1 MGEWNLK
8 KFNNACTIKLA
19 IFWRSFVMSLVNCK
33 AELKLKW
40 RKYCVLS
47 VISNDNDDANSD
59 IISAIKCKI
68 VCPCSHFISKRQ
80 SKLLSKKNLKDQCIG
95 MNVKQSENENMTNE
109 YRFFL
114 ESNFAVVKRLFV
126 LVNSNEDNN
135 AKRYKAKTYYQE
147 F

>member
-1 MGEWNLK
+1 
-8 KFNNACTIKLA
+8 
-19 IFWRSFVMSLVNCK
+19 
-33 AELKLKW
+33 
-40 RKYCVLS
+40 
-47 VISNDNDDANSD
+47 
-59 IISAIKCKI
+59 
-68 VCPCSHFISKRQ
+68 
-80 SKLLSKKNLKDQCIG
+80 